1 MYNNAK
7 GTHVSIF
14 QHNLE
19 VERQM
24 MRSEQQMK
32 VLTGATHWSGENKRE
47 GLGKYQQDM
56 RHFTN

>member
-1 MYNNAK
+1 LYNNAK

-14 QHNLE
+14 QHNLG

-32 VLTGATHWSGENKRE
+32 MLTGATHWSGENKRE
-47 GLGKYQQDM
+47 GLGKYQ
-56 RHFTN
+56 